1 MASKLRV
8 EFHCHTIYS
17 KDSLT
22 QIPDLIAAAKE
33 RRINRL
39 VITDHNTIAGAV
51 EAKKMAP
58 DLVIVGEEIM
68 TEEGELLAA
77 FVKEEI
83 PQGLPA
89 IEVIERLR
97 DQGAFISVSH
107 PFDKLRGGGW
117 PIPVLEN
124 IVDQIDA
131 IEVFNARCFPPYF
144 NSRATAFANKHNIL
158 GTVGSDAHSVYEL
171 GRATMLMPEFEDAG
185 GFRQALLQA
194 EFEVHRSSLLVRL
207 ISRYAVLRKK
217 LG

>member
-22 QIPDLIAAAKE
+22 QIPNLIAAARGRK
-33 RRINRL
+33 IDRL
-39 VITDHNTIAGAV
+39 VITDHNTIAGAM
-51 EAKKMAP
+51 EAKKLAP
-58 DLVIVGEEIM
+58 DLIVVGEEIM

-83 PQGLPA
+83 PQGLHAVEA
-89 IEVIERLR
+89 IRRLK
-97 DQGAFISVSH
+97 DQEAFISVSH
-107 PFDKLRGGGW
+107 PFDRLRGGGW
-117 PIPVLEN
+117 SIPVLEN
-124 IVDQIDA
+124 ILDQIDA

-144 NSRATAFANKHNIL
+144 NSRATAFANRHNIL

-171 GRATMLMPEFEDAG
+171 GRATMLMPVFEDAG
-185 GFRQALLQA
+185 GFRQALPQA

-207 ISRYAVLRKK
+207 ISRYAVMRKK
-217 LG
+217 IG